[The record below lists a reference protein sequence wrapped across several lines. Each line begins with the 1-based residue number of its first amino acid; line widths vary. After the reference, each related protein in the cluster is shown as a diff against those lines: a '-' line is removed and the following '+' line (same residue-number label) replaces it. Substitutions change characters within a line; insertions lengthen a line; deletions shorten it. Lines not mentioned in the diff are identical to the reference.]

1 MIGRP
6 SAANPPSAP
15 DSTFAT
21 APTASHSQPKRPAT
35 VSKSAR
41 FSVSS
46 FSRCSV
52 DRKSAGP
59 AGGGSG
65 AGGGGG
71 VAGGRGGG
79 GERGGGGGDAGR
91 LPKISR
97 NRASKKPIVFPA
109 CVPGASGKPPEIV
122 PHRRRTIDE
131 RPQNG
136 KADWTDFAT

>member
-35 VSKSAR
+35 VSKSGR

-46 FSRCSV
+46 FSRRSV
-52 DRKSAGP
+52 ERKSAGP

-71 VAGGRGGG
+71 DEPVA
-79 GERGGGGGDAGR
+79 GGGGGAGG
-91 LPKISR
+91 
-97 NRASKKPIVFPA
+97 VTGG
-109 CVPGASGKPPEIV
+109 VTGGGGAGGV
-122 PHRRRTIDE
+122 T
-131 RPQNG
+131 G
-136 KADWTDFAT
+136 GVT